1 MAKKKL
7 YDHGIVYSTDP
18 NVIISVD
25 EEENKTL
32 PPKEQLFS
40 IKLDAKQRGGKM
52 VTLVG
57 GFSGAAADLEKIGKE
72 LKSYCGTGGSVK
84 NNEIL
89 IQGDNREKILKW
101 LQNNGY
107 SKTRKV

>member
-18 NVIISVD
+18 NVKISVD

-57 GFSGAAADLEKIGKE
+57 GFSGSAADLEKIGKE
-72 LKSYCGTGGSVK
+72 LKSYCGTGGLVK